1 MISILNWCGRILAAA
16 LNGIARFVVQ
26 IVILL
31 VVIFVITLAFG
42 DGLSSN
48 MVLAL
53 DLRDSMADSSGGEG
67 SVFVPQPVTVMNL
80 VLALDAARRDTRVKG
95 VTVRLG
101 DGAISLAQAEE
112 IAPALAALRK
122 AGKFVLVHAS
132 GFNGAGLGDYVA
144 ASAADAIWMPPKGHF
159 APSGTA
165 IGEIFLRGL
174 FDKVQAVP
182 QMAKRA
188 EYKSAADMYME
199 KGMTAPDREQLTR
212 IAQSTYDSGV
222 AAIAAARHLD
232 AAAVRASLDT
242 SPQLTEDALAAH
254 LIDHVGYDDDVVA
267 EALRRAGAGAKSVE
281 MKDYIRS
288 RNSDYSAPIA
298 LIEASGEIRDGKAD
312 NSLFGSVSG
321 IASDDLS
328 EAIDQAT
335 KDKAI
340 KAIVLRVDSPGGS
353 VSASDQ
359 ILHAVKKAQ
368 AAGKKVVVSMGS
380 VAASGG
386 YYISLSAD
394 KIVAQP
400 ATLTGSIGVL
410 TGKVSVDKSLALA
423 GVSAE
428 NVSVGKNTLM
438 DSPLQPY
445 TDEQWAAVNREV
457 DTIYADFTQKV
468 AAGRKLPLAQVQD
481 VARGRVWTGADA
493 KTKGLVDELGGFWT
507 AAATAARLAG
517 VDPANTHFKIY
528 PRNGRL
534 LGSLRGMVSGA
545 DAAVQT
551 LGQVRVLLGLPG
563 VREVVHSA
571 ASLPQGGVEMR
582 DPSLSTGLRP

>member
-1 MISILNWCGRILAAA
+1 MTSVLNWSGRILAAA

-26 IVILL
+26 IVIL
-31 VVIFVITLAFG
+31 VVVLFAIMLAFG
-42 DGLSSN
+42 DGLSRN

-53 DLRDSMADSSGGEG
+53 DLRDTMADSSGGEG
-67 SVFVPQPVTVMNL
+67 SLLVPQPVTVMNL
-80 VLALDAARRDTRVKG
+80 VLALDSARRDARVKG

-101 DGAISLAQAEE
+101 DGAVSLAQAEE
-112 IAPALAALRK
+112 IAPALAALRR
-122 AGKFVLVHAS
+122 AGKFVFVHAA

-174 FDKVQAVP
+174 FDKLQAAP

-222 AAIAAARHLD
+222 SAIAASRHLD
-232 AAAVRASLDT
+232 AAAVRASLDA
-242 SPQLTEDALAAH
+242 SPQLAEDALAAH
-254 LIDHVGYDDDVVA
+254 LIDRIGYDDEVTA
-267 EALRRAGAGAKSVE
+267 AALARAGTGAKSVE
-281 MKDYIRS
+281 MKEYIRS
-288 RNSDYSAPIA
+288 RSADYSAPIA

-312 NSLFGSVSG
+312 DSLFGATSG

-328 EAIDQAT
+328 AAIDQAA
-335 KDKAI
+335 KDKAV

-423 GVSAE
+423 GVAAE

-445 TDEQWAAVNREV
+445 TSEQWAAVNHEIDV
-457 DTIYADFTQKV
+457 IYADFTQKV

-481 VARGRVWTGADA
+481 AARGRVWTGADA

-528 PRNGRL
+528 PRNRPI
-534 LGSLRGMVSGA
+534 LGSLRGLVSGA
-545 DAAVQT
+545 DAVLET

-571 ASLPQGGVEMR
+571 ADLPRGGVELR
-582 DPSLSTGLRP
+582 APGLDSR